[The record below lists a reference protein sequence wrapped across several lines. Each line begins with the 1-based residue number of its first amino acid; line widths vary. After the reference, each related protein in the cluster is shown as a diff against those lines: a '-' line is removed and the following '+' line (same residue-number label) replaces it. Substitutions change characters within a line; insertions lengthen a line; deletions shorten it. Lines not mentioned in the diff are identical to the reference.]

1 MPPSHPDSPPTTNLS
16 DLVLSANDNLLA
28 DSSVAFPSP
37 SSSSRPLNDGQ
48 LDEDDD
54 DTFLFDQASTSKS
67 TLTSSSLGGTQ
78 DNTRGGVS
86 QGGVGVVFGGSMGV
100 FESDPMKATT
110 SGRLEETG
118 LPGSSSSKTTTT
130 GSRQPKTSYEAAAER
145 QRQRQR
151 GQTNEDGIPLD
162 LDGEDDQQ
170 ASDTDLS
177 DQAMQAMGLTEAE
190 IKRVHQLRAEK
201 DGLRDMNGM
210 LGDMVNSIKGVET
223 KLKVRSKNAIGVAAR
238 GQVCTNNATTTHELL
253 DLYSRLSSQAEHTQ
267 NLLLD
272 PQFRGASA
280 DAAVREAQQAEA
292 LRIQQ
297 EEEER
302 VQREAREREEARLM
316 REQELATSV
325 VGQNGVVRGS
335 ARGGPRGTSTR
346 GLRGVRSVSS
356 GLSGRNTSSSVNA
369 STISTTSSMGAAVPG
384 AGRGRPGATGT
395 VTGVRGV
402 RGLRSRVGVVGGRG
416 ASAGRGGSG
425 SSMS

>member
-37 SSSSRPLNDGQ
+37 TSSSRRSNDGQ
-48 LDEDDD
+48 LDADDD
-54 DTFLFDQASTSKS
+54 DTFLFDQASASKS

-78 DNTRGGVS
+78 DNTTGGVS

-118 LPGSSSSKTTTT
+118 LPGSSSSTTTAT
-130 GSRQPKTSYEAAAER
+130 MASRQPKTSYEAAAER

-170 ASDTDLS
+170 ASDMDLS

-190 IKRVHQLRAEK
+190 IKRVHQLRAER

-223 KLKVRSKNAIGVAAR
+223 KLKTFS
-238 GQVCTNNATTTHELL
+238 NNATTTHELL

-272 PQFRGASA
+272 PEFRGASA
-280 DAAVREAQQAEA
+280 DAAVREARQAEA

-302 VQREAREREEARLM
+302 VQRVAREREEARLM
-316 REQELATSV
+316 REQQLAEGV
-325 VGQNGVVRGS
+325 LGQGGVVRGS
-335 ARGGPRGTSTR
+335 TRGGPRGTSTR

-369 STISTTSSMGAAVPG
+369 STISTTSSMGAAVSG

>member
-177 DQAMQAMGLTEAE
+177 DQAMQVMGLTEAE

-223 KLKVRSKNAIGVAAR
+223 KLKTFS
-238 GQVCTNNATTTHELL
+238 NNATTTHELL

-316 REQELATSV
+316 MEQELATSV
-325 VGQNGVVRGS
+325 VGQVGVVRGS

-346 GLRGVRSVSS
+346 GLRGVRSVLS